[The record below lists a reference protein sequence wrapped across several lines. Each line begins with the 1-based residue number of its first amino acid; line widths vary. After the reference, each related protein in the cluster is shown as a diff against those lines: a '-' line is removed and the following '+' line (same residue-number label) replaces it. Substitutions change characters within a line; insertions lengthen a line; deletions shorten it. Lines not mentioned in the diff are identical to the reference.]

1 MAKSKY
7 DWSAIRRAFVETPEP
22 VSLTDL
28 AKQCGAEMNTV
39 WRRSKAE
46 NWQME
51 RARFQARVEEQHQ
64 DKKVEALAQQGATW
78 DAECLASARALRE
91 SAMLELAK
99 GGKARDVAAALKIA
113 QEMGKAALGDKPN
126 GDLSLTVSVR
136 EYVESQS

>member
-1 MAKSKY
+1 MAKPKY
-7 DWSAIRRAFVETPEP
+7 DWPAIRRAFVESLEP

-39 WRRSKAE
+39 CRRSKAE

-78 DAECLASARALRE
+78 DAECLESARKLRE
-91 SAMLELAK
+91 AAMAEI
-99 GGKARDVAAALKIA
+99 ARKRVEQA
-113 QEMGKAALGDKPN
+113 QYEERLFAVNA
-126 GDLSLTVSVR
+126 
-136 EYVESQS
+136 